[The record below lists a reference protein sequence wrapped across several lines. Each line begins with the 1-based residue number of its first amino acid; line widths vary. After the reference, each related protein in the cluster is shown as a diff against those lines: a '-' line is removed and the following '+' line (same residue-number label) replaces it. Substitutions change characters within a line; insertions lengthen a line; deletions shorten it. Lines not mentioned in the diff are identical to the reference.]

1 VLCTSCGGKL
11 KEAQKFCG
19 GCGSKVQATVPKP
32 GAGSDPVVMIAP
44 LMLELPTMPIEIGSV
59 KIEGPDGDGN
69 FSMIAS
75 CKFTNNS
82 KEDWDFLEIRA
93 HLINSD
99 GIVLQESTDTPEEL
113 IEASGLYEH
122 EVRFW
127 NVPAAHLGEAEK
139 ATVVLSAISSK
150 KHSHEF
156 QDVPIPSTANEINDL
171 APPCLVG
178 SSLYFTS
185 GSIWKTKPDDDKE
198 SRVELNLLLQN
209 TSNTALSK
217 VRLTAEILDKQG
229 KSLTDIGNDKEMRSG
244 ELMLLSSGYNNVKDK
259 KLHGAKVKLSVQ
271 SYCPVAAAVVRK
283 TGAEV
288 VAADCD
294 SGWGPSSGDE
304 ESDVNSDEH
313 DEVARSGSTMS
324 FEWRMDNGEI
334 NMNDVEDDDV
344 RAALKSALKLA
355 KAKKFEEAVRA
366 LPSMDFEYNF
376 SNLDSDA
383 SEYFAETDGIS
394 FQLDLSDPKHIIQVG
409 VSGNKLN
416 LSVTVLFDVPVKAG
430 LNVDDLNGWLADN
443 GGYAAG
449 FAAGG
454 WSYNGDEGGH
464 MRNIDNIKNNEPA
477 FVTMEANIKW
487 GYSNDDVN
495 IDNLPTAFV
504 QAKKLW
510 ATKKAENIK
519 KAGDLIV
526 PFIACIF
533 VEGNCDGQLSEL
545 FLQSMDE
552 IEADSI
558 SVFGLD
564 FSESNLPKLKISAK
578 FSNLKSNGLLDK
590 NRLDAWQDDNG
601 YLDSCISF
609 EWRIDGVD
617 EDLDLR
623 SWNHAGLS
631 FLLVD

>member
-44 LMLELPTMPIEIGSV
+44 LKLELPTMPIEIGSV
-59 KIEGPDGDGN
+59 KIEGPDGDGS

-139 ATVVLSAISSK
+139 ATVVLSAIASK

-229 KSLTDIGNDKEMRSG
+229 KSLTDIGSDKEMRSG
-244 ELMLLSSGYNNVKDK
+244 ELMMLSSGYSNVKDK

-271 SYCPVAAAVVRK
+271 SYCPAAAAVVQK

-288 VAADCD
+288 VAADSD
-294 SGWGPSSGDE
+294 SGWGSSSGDE

-394 FQLDLSDPKHIIQVG
+394 FQLDPSDPKHIIQVG

-430 LNVDDLNGWLADN
+430 LNADELNGWLGDN

-449 FAAGG
+449 FATGG

-464 MRNIDNIKNNEPA
+464 MLSIEYVSEISSQLDPVENITCRYCVDLGRYIFQTKFARDKFLKKPEFIFDFQPGNIDDKEGLIKIFGSDNFKPTFENTPPKFSVTHLEKDDNNTLGIIIS
-477 FVTMEANIKW
+477 V
-487 GYSNDDVN
+487 
-495 IDNLPTAFV
+495 
-504 QAKKLW
+504 
-510 ATKKAENIK
+510 
-519 KAGDLIV
+519 
-526 PFIACIF
+526 
-533 VEGNCDGQLSEL
+533 
-545 FLQSMDE
+545 E
-552 IEADSI
+552 IEMSFALKVEIDEFRNWI
-558 SVFGLD
+558 
-564 FSESNLPKLKISAK
+564 ESNQSTWRYSGRIECVGEE
-578 FSNLKSNGLLDK
+578 GLETSD
-590 NRLDAWQDDNG
+590 REEYEFDW
-601 YLDSCISF
+601 
-609 EWRIDGVD
+609 
-617 EDLDLR
+617 
-623 SWNHAGLS
+623 
-631 FLLVD
+631 